1 MDAETNQDPKA
12 LLAQLA
18 QAQEELDRLTGE
30 LRAIDGELEARATER
45 QHYRLLHD
53 ACGAL
58 EQMSQLGAA
67 ELFWGDRTAVGSGEQ
82 QLRRV
87 RSLVEG
93 FEKEIGEVEER
104 RQVAL
109 EAVLRKQEDTDWI
122 ADDVLDAQREEEE
135 RAQEW
140 LIERE
145 VGELPMRAAVMPW
158 TRGSEEDARFRKQAW
173 SHVAILLLL
182 ALIIPRIEIPIFEPD
197 EAPAIPDRV
206 VTLMSKPKPVAPP
219 PEVVPQVP
227 EEKPIV
233 AKQVVEP
240 AKKTGPSKGP
250 GEGPSEGPGKGLL
263 AFKEQLSGIK
273 VNQQLARLGADAH
286 VTNAGAASGAV
297 TRSMISTS
305 APGSSGGINLSELS
319 RGVNGG
325 GSGGGAG
332 AIAGVQIARATSNIA
347 GGGGGRGD
355 SGKGTGNGAIA
366 GRSDE
371 EIQIVFDR
379 HKAELY
385 RLYNRELRRDPT
397 LRGQMILRLRIEPD
411 GSVTLC
417 ELRGSDMRAPDLA
430 AQVVARVRGFDF
442 GAKENIG
449 PVTILYPID
458 FLPAG

>member
-18 QAQEELDRLTGE
+18 QAQEELDRLTGD
-30 LRAIDGELEARATER
+30 LRAIDGELDALSTER
-45 QHYRLLHD
+45 NQYRLLHD

-58 EQMSQLGAA
+58 EQLSQLGAA
-67 ELFWGDRTAVGSGEQ
+67 ELFWGDRAAVGTGEQ

-87 RSLVEG
+87 RGLVDG
-93 FEKEIGEVEER
+93 FEKQVAEIEER

-173 SHVAILLLL
+173 THVAILLLL